1 MIYEDLKEYQDTSK
15 EIRQI
20 EEIIREK
27 WLKLS
32 SLTSPQI
39 TDMPI
44 APNYDKDKLGRQF
57 AEFDELN
64 RMYSQKLEQLNAKQ
78 INVEQAIENLKPKYR
93 RLIRLK
99 YINGLSSEEIA
110 RESYYS
116 KRHVDRLIKQGIEK
130 LSLNVPK

>member
-78 INVEQAIENLKPKYR
+78 ISVEQAVLGYSIRSAPMLLSFAFEFHCNFVEGR
-93 RLIRLK
+93 RILQMI
-99 YINGLSSEEIA
+99 YE
-110 RESYYS
+110 
-116 KRHVDRLIKQGIEK
+116 VW
-130 LSLNVPK
+130 V